1 MCEAMRGSMR
11 MEVFLDFAH
20 GRGNCLQ
27 SWIMILHSIPRV
39 CAWHRRVRGT
49 LHHSTLDFRH
59 DPMPTLWDV
68 PIWNISNRK
77 PFSIQFISWSTE
89 LSHEHSIVGPY
100 SMTILQ
106 SLVFRLS
113 KNQKRLVHTGVWT
126 VVLLHHSTQGFRT
139 PSHYAHHSIS
149 MCSRVHV
156 RHHLKPLRT
165 ALVVHLGESCETPE
179 VCSCVAEASLS
190 RSPLEGS
197 TDLGIVYG
205 SWFATFFSSPL
216 HPIPFLNGIWC
227 LPAHSLCK
235 RNPAFAGC
243 LMLKEPS
250 VTIFRSICTVPRNGH
265 IH

>member
-1 MCEAMRGSMR
+1 MGVGTVYNLELWFYIVSPGYVRGIEGCVKR
-11 MEVFLDFAH
+11 
-20 GRGNCLQ
+20 C
-27 SWIMILHSIPRV
+27 IIPRWISDTIP
-39 CAWHRRVRGT
+39 CPPFETYRYGT
-49 LHHSTLDFRH
+49 FQ
-59 DPMPTLWDV
+59 
-68 PIWNISNRK
+68 IGK

-227 LPAHSLCK
+227 LPAHSLYK